1 VSSQKITQK
10 INTIQ
15 HINQNPSNRKW
26 PPTKSTPVK
35 NKPVIN
41 CDALDEAFAVLL
53 RYAEVSGEKV
63 LYHLSSSHFQ
73 RRQNP
78 FD

>member
-1 VSSQKITQK
+1 M
-10 INTIQ
+10 
-15 HINQNPSNRKW
+15 
-26 PPTKSTPVK
+26 PPKKSTPVK

-41 CDALDEAFAVLL
+41 GDALDEAFAVLL